1 MVRNNIIITMLV
13 ALLLPAMG
21 EALDAKCRERVLYEK
36 RRAEGGVIIDKIEYD
51 GQPPEI
57 PQELLDLWKFHRNY

>member
-1 MVRNNIIITMLV
+1 MVRNNILFTIVV

-21 EALDAKCRERVLYEK
+21 EALDSRSRERVLNEK
-36 RRAEGGVIIDKIEYD
+36 RRAEGGLLIDRIEYD
-51 GQPPEI
+51 GEPPEI